1 MKFGNS
7 AKPDKSEP
15 VATSN
20 YSLNAGPSIG
30 NPTPIVNRN
39 LQQQSDEPALPLEP
53 SLVFTKDTK
62 NPPYN
67 ERLQIFNLF
76 IKIPGTRNLL
86 LFFVGVVV
94 FVGVGSAFVVFAK
107 PLLKKINFG
116 YVHLKP
122 ITIPNP
128 FVHPA
133 YDYTPLYIMGWVI
146 LAGIIGF
153 IIFLLA
159 KALQGYLSWRNCRW
173 IVNEISIEYRVKGVP
188 FLLKNRTSTLD
199 VGAIDNI
206 TIEEGRV
213 TKALFNYGTIFISLI
228 DRPGRVDD
236 IFLEIPFVKDP
247 HRFIRAARKEP
258 KEPKES
264 S

>member
-1 MKFGNS
+1 MKFGK
-7 AKPDKSEP
+7 AKPDKSGP
-15 VATSN
+15 IAIVN
-20 YSLNAGPSIG
+20 YSLNAGPSIEK
-30 NPTPIVNRN
+30 
-39 LQQQSDEPALPLEP
+39 SDEPVSALE
-53 SLVFTKDTK
+53 SSFVFTKGTK

-76 IKIPGTRNLL
+76 IKIPGIRNLIL
-86 LFFVGVVV
+86 CMGGVVV
-94 FVGVGSAFVVFAK
+94 FIVVGYAFLVFAK
-107 PLLKKINFG
+107 PLLKKIDFG
-116 YVHLKP
+116 YLHLKP

-146 LAGIIGF
+146 LAGMIGF
-153 IIFLLA
+153 IIFVLA
-159 KALQGYLSWRNCRW
+159 KALQGYLSWRNSRW
-173 IVNEISIEYRVKGVP
+173 IVNEISIEYRVRGVP
-188 FLLKNRTSTLD
+188 FLLKSRTSTLD

-228 DRPGRVDD
+228 DRPGKVDD

-247 HRFIRAARKEP
+247 HHFIRAAG

-264 S
+264 KESS